1 MSLINNLF
9 RVILYVQDMEAQVR
23 FYRDMLGLS
32 VRFPADLDDYS
43 DQFWVEFETGGC
55 TLVLHGG
62 GEKRLGQDA
71 PTLSFQV
78 DDAEVARQTLVAKG
92 VKVGEVRSPVPGA
105 HVVDGFDP
113 EGNRFS
119 LDAHD

>member
-1 MSLINNLF
+1 MINSLF
-9 RVILYVQDMEAQVR
+9 RVILYVQDMDAQVK
-23 FYRDMLGLS
+23 FYRDMLGLT

-78 DDAEVARQTLVAKG
+78 DDASTARQTLLAKG

-105 HVVDGFDP
+105 YVVDGFDP

>member
-1 MSLINNLF
+1 MSMINSLF
-9 RVILYVQDMEAQVR
+9 RVILYTQDMDAQVR
-23 FYRDMLGLS
+23 FYRDMLGLT

-78 DDAEVARQTLVAKG
+78 DDASTARQTLLAKG

-105 HVVDGFDP
+105 YVVDGFDP

>member
-1 MSLINNLF
+1 MSMINSLF
-9 RVILYVQDMEAQVR
+9 RVILYVQDMDAQVK
-23 FYRDMLGLS
+23 FYRDMLGLT

-78 DDAEVARQTLVAKG
+78 DDASTARQTLLAKG

-105 HVVDGFDP
+105 YVVDGFDP